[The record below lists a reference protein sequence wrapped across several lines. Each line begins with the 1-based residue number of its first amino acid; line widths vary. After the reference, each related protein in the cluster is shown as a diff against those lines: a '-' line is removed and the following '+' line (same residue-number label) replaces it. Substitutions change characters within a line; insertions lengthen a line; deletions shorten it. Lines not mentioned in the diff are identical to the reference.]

1 MNKVVVLCLIAFIV
15 VASASRYESPQSLF
29 KQFKNKFNKN
39 YVSVAQETLRFAA
52 FKDNLIRAQWLT
64 GNIEDGA
71 EYGITQFSDLNP
83 EEFQLLYL
91 NGGRTMD
98 ASLIANLPVAPA
110 TNVAPPDSWDWRAQG
125 AVSEV
130 KNQGQCGSC
139 WAFST
144 TGNVEGRWF
153 LSKKSLI
160 SLSEQFLVDCDH
172 DCTDNVCDQGCN
184 GGLMWNAMQYIID
197 AHGIPTEKDYP
208 YQGFDAQCH
217 NASKAVTISKW
228 EKVSPNEVEI
238 KNYLFTNGPISVVIN
253 ANPLQLYR
261 SGILDPLICNPKA
274 LDHGVLIV
282 GYGTE
287 GAKDFWIVKNSWGGS
302 WGEKGFFR
310 IIRGK
315 GKCGINTM
323 CVSSII

>member
-1 MNKVVVLCLIAFIV
+1 MNKVAAICFIALIVL
-15 VASASRYESPQSLF
+15 ASAKIDSAQSLF
-29 KQFKNKFNKN
+29 IQFQQKFNKK
-39 YVSVAQETLRFAA
+39 YVSVIEETKRFAA
-52 FKDNLIRAQWLT
+52 FKDNLIRAEWMNANT
-64 GNIEDGA
+64 EDDA
-71 EYGITQFSDLNP
+71 TYGITEFSDLQP
-83 EEFQLLYL
+83 EEFQALYL
-91 NGGRTMD
+91 NGGNTMD
-98 ASLIANLPVAPA
+98 ASFISKLPPAAPVNVVAP
-110 TNVAPPDSWDWRAQG
+110 DSYDWRGEG

-153 LSKKSLI
+153 ISKKKLL

-172 DCTDNVCDQGCN
+172 DCTDGVCDQGCN
-184 GGLMWNAMQYIID
+184 GGLMWTAMTFIIESK
-197 AHGIPTEKDYP
+197 GIPSEQDYP
-208 YQGFDAQCH
+208 YKGYDAQCH
-217 NASKAVTISKW
+217 NASKVATISKW
-228 EKVSPNEVEI
+228 EKVSQNEVEI
-238 KNYLFTNGPISVVIN
+238 KNYLFANGPIAVGIN
-253 ANPLQLYR
+253 ANPLQFYLH
-261 SGILDPLICNPKA
+261 GVLDPFLCNAKA

-287 GAKDFWIVKNSWGGS
+287 GKKDFWIVKNSWGSS

>member
-1 MNKVVVLCLIAFIV
+1 MKVLAICLIVLIV
-15 VASASRYESPQSLF
+15 LAEAKKGNVEELF
-29 KQFKNKFNKN
+29 KTFKHKYNKK
-39 YVSVAQETLRFAA
+39 YVSITDETRRFAA
-52 FKDNLIRAQWLT
+52 FKDNLVRADWMNANT
-64 GNIEDGA
+64 EDNA
-71 EYGITQFSDLNP
+71 DYGITEFSDLNP
-83 EEFQLLYL
+83 EEFQALYL
-91 NGGRTMD
+91 NGGRIMD
-98 ASLIANLPVAPA
+98 TSSIDNLPTAAPV
-110 TNVAPPDSWDWRAQG
+110 NVAAPDSFDWRDQQG
-125 AVSEV
+125 VVSEV

-153 LSKKSLI
+153 ISKKSAV

-172 DCTDNVCDQGCN
+172 DCTDGVCDAGCM
-184 GGLMWNAMQYIID
+184 GGLMWTAMTYIIESK
-197 AHGIPTEKDYP
+197 GIPSEKDYP
-208 YQGFDAQCH
+208 YIGIDAKCH
-217 NASKAVTISKW
+217 NASKSAMISKW
-228 EKVSPNEVEI
+228 EKVSKDEEEI
-238 KNYLFTNGPISVVIN
+238 KNYLYANGPISVGIN

-261 SGILDPLICNPKA
+261 SGVLDPLVCNPKA

-282 GYGTE
+282 GYGAE
-287 GAKDFWIVKNSWGGS
+287 KGKDFWIVKNSWGSS